1 MSFRADLFL
10 RVARGNCPRC
20 AARLPPA
27 PPWDVAPSCGAC
39 GLVLRRPGGFFL
51 GALVW
56 NYGLIAFGYLP
67 LLLIPGALGWMGWKS
82 VAIAAAAG
90 GLLLPWFLHGLAWRL
105 WIGTYYGFLPEQLGR
120 ETDD

>member
-10 RVARGNCPRC
+10 RIARGNCPRC
-20 AARLPPA
+20 AARLPAA

-82 VAIAAAAG
+82 VAIAASAG

>member
-1 MSFRADLFL
+1 MSFRADLLL
-10 RVARGNCPRC
+10 RAARGKCPRC
-20 AARLPPA
+20 AARLPSA
-27 PPWDVAPSCGAC
+27 PPWDVAQACAAC
-39 GLVLRRPGGFFL
+39 GLVLRRQGGFFL

-67 LLLIPGALGWMGWKS
+67 LLLIPGAMGWIGWRT
-82 VAIAAAAG
+82 VALAAAVG

-105 WIGTYYGFLPEQLGR
+105 WIGTYYGFLPGQLGR